1 MRTIAYARGVKRA
14 LRDELVAAL
23 TAQLATARA
32 AHAAAVEGATH
43 GEARAEND
51 KDTRGL
57 EQSYLAR
64 GQAQRVEEL
73 VTALAAIE
81 TMAWRDFSGGEVI
94 DLGALVTAEEDG
106 AEQRFLLAPRGGG
119 ITLPGAVQVVTPRSP
134 LGRALVKARAG
145 DTVEVQRP
153 GGVRD
158 LTIVA
163 VE

>member
-1 MRTIAYARGVKRA
+1 MSSRRKQA
-14 LRDELVAAL
+14 LRDELLAAL
-23 TAQLATARA
+23 AASLATARD

-64 GQAQRVEEL
+64 GQAQRVEQL
-73 VTALAAIE
+73 ATALAAIE
-81 TMAWRDFSGGEVI
+81 AVPWRDFAAGDAI
-94 DLGALVTAEEDG
+94 DLGALVTADEDG
-106 AEQRFLLAPRGGG
+106 VEQHFLVAPQGGG
-119 ITLPGAVQVVTPRSP
+119 ITLSGGVQVVTPRSP
-134 LGRALVKARAG
+134 LGRALLKARAG

-153 GGVRD
+153 GGVRE
-158 LTIVA
+158 LVLRT